1 MKKFLI
7 CQLLQ
12 ICNGSEVGST
22 DFRIE
27 WTKFNLAFLHLE
39 KSYFYYEKKLESEDF
54 IMWITKKE
62 FNEII
67 ERKLYEQKREYD
79 LEITSRDAR
88 ISHLETELALKDLG
102 CEILNMDI
110 QLMKWSKY
118 WETDE
123 SEVSDNGKIE
133 G

>member
-1 MKKFLI
+1 
-7 CQLLQ
+7 
-12 ICNGSEVGST
+12 
-22 DFRIE
+22 
-27 WTKFNLAFLHLE
+27 
-39 KSYFYYEKKLESEDF
+39 
-54 IMWITKKE
+54 MWITKKE

-67 ERKLYEQKREYD
+67 ERKLYEQKRKYD

-118 WETDE
+118 WGTDE